1 MSRFSQV
8 SIVKPSTFST
18 TKIQH
23 PQHIISS
30 ALRPVTLSLTGLRR
44 LAATARFGE
53 SRDGARESP
62 HDKTLIVFVS
72 ILGLGFGFW
81 CGPKFYRFKNSIW
94 VMGLI
99 TMLASLRAFS
109 LNVIESADCWLRSLP
124 VTASGLRHGN
134 VEGCGSDSIIPSATS
149 LDSILPSVSLR
160 QLPPTKSTILFGSMP
175 NPPMVSENKIG
186 STTSTSCLSIVL
198 LSGSVEI
205 HIVSRINIVGSG
217 AVLRRLK
224 SLFLMRLF
232 VALNLEF
239 SSLMFLSNNSTLV
252 RAISGNLQS
261 KEIIGIVSDIR
272 SISSGFASVSFL
284 HFLAKVALQAHLSV

>member
-1 MSRFSQV
+1 MS
-8 SIVKPSTFST
+8 
-18 TKIQH
+18 H
-23 PQHIISS
+23 
-30 ALRPVTLSLTGLRR
+30 
-44 LAATARFGE
+44 
-53 SRDGARESP
+53 P
-62 HDKTLIVFVS
+62 HDKTLIVFVT
-72 ILGLGFGFW
+72 ILGVGFGFW

-124 VTASGLRHGN
+124 VTTSGLRHGN

-205 HIVSRINIVGSG
+205 HIVSRINIVGSR
-217 AVLRRLK
+217 AVLIRLK

-252 RAISGNLQS
+252 ELFPATSSQKKSSASLATSDRSPLVLHPFLSRIS
-261 KEIIGIVSDIR
+261 
-272 SISSGFASVSFL
+272 
-284 HFLAKVALQAHLSV
+284 